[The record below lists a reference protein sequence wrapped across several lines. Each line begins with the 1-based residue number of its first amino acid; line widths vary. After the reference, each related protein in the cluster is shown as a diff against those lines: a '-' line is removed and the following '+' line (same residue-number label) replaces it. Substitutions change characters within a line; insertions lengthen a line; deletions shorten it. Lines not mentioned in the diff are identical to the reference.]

1 MKINCNERI
10 LSDEMDSNYVHI
22 HIDAFVITGMVA
34 LFFVIH
40 LPMLFM

>member
-1 MKINCNERI
+1 MRIECNGKI

-22 HIDAFVITGMVA
+22 RIDTFVIAGMVA